1 MDLMTL
7 ADVCVALQ
15 VSRSTVYRM
24 IVEGALPPMKKI
36 GNFRQ
41 TYFIRSEFERA
52 CRKAMR

>member
-41 TYFIRSEFERA
+41 TYFVRSEFEKA